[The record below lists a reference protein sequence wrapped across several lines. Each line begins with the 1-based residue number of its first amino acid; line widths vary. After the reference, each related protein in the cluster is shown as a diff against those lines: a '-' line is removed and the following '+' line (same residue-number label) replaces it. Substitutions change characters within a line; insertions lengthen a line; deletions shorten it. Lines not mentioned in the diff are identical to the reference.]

1 MLSVISSFSQKH
13 AAIISEPLIGVN
25 HQNVLKV
32 KVFKNVC
39 QLQGPSGSHKNGD
52 VAQTEFEFD
61 I

>member
-52 VAQTEFEFD
+52 VEFEFD